1 MKSLFNSVTGSVSRK
16 YESIFKED
24 KKNKVLMDT
33 LQEYS
38 ITLLSQKDGIHLMGS
53 LEQLVNINNLLSCVP
68 DLFFEDKSA
77 DIGTGMCKNI
87 LHGLDVL
94 TEIKIQTSG
103 NNVHQE
109 FDETSQVTQI
119 ASTINYENYPSKE
132 EDKTDMLKLHKSVEK
147 YANISEISELEIK
160 KFGFDRNRGLNTK
173 SKYYELVN
181 THKYQCDQCS
191 FKTKRQSHM
200 AKHVKMHEENPII
213 FSCPQKDCNFKC
225 IRNGDLT
232 RHNLN
237 VHSDQSK
244 VFKCN
249 ICSYKTSD
257 EKCYGKHMKYG
268 HKDKQLKTT
277 LYECAQCPYKTLKL
291 LFFARHMNKHGIKVD
306 ADSKCEESKT
316 SLKCELCPYEAKRI
330 EHINRHCDTVHSD
343 ERKFLCQIC
352 GIGFKRND
360 ALKQHYIIH
369 SNSNNLGETDQLD
382 LSISVYKCEKCDK
395 VCRSKSALTEH
406 ILIHEN
412 QKTFKCEFC
421 NKCFNTANI
430 LHKHKK
436 SIHSAPGTF
445 VCNVCG
451 KKFNTHFNL
460 KRHTKTHDKQKSD
473 CEDKRFSTFIMDER
487 GSIIRQENGN
497 LVSEENVILPENI
510 TPQNIP
516 QVIPIEFIVEEQ
528 TNSTSKIV

>member
-1 MKSLFNSVTGSVSRK
+1 M
-16 YESIFKED
+16 
-24 KKNKVLMDT
+24 
-33 LQEYS
+33 
-38 ITLLSQKDGIHLMGS
+38 
-53 LEQLVNINNLLSCVP
+53 
-68 DLFFEDKSA
+68 
-77 DIGTGMCKNI
+77 
-87 LHGLDVL
+87 
-94 TEIKIQTSG
+94 
-103 NNVHQE
+103 
-109 FDETSQVTQI
+109 
-119 ASTINYENYPSKE
+119 
-132 EDKTDMLKLHKSVEK
+132 
-147 YANISEISELEIK
+147 
-160 KFGFDRNRGLNTK
+160 
-173 SKYYELVN
+173 
-181 THKYQCDQCS
+181 
-191 FKTKRQSHM
+191 
-200 AKHVKMHEENPII
+200 
-213 FSCPQKDCNFKC
+213 
-225 IRNGDLT
+225 
-232 RHNLN
+232 
-237 VHSDQSK
+237 
-244 VFKCN
+244 
-249 ICSYKTSD
+249 
-257 EKCYGKHMKYG
+257 
-268 HKDKQLKTT
+268 
-277 LYECAQCPYKTLKL
+277 
-291 LFFARHMNKHGIKVD
+291 
-306 ADSKCEESKT
+306 
-316 SLKCELCPYEAKRI
+316 
-330 EHINRHCDTVHSD
+330 
-343 ERKFLCQIC
+343 
-352 GIGFKRND
+352 
-360 ALKQHYIIH
+360 
-369 SNSNNLGETDQLD
+369 GETDQLD